1 MDMLRR
7 LLGPWGKGASKE
19 QQQAWLREYDALAEQ
34 QAELSMMLIEGKHG
48 EANVSKKSAS
58 EPRLH

>member
-19 QQQAWLREYDALAEQ
+19 QREKWRGEYDELWDESDKLAKTF
-34 QAELSMMLIEGKHG
+34 IEGDVGKEQH
-48 EANVSKKSAS
+48 
-58 EPRLH
+58 